1 MLTEVVNVPVHA
13 EHFFSHLRSSRL
25 LPEDEVQV
33 LERRADEEPLV
44 TLQDELVRENR
55 LTEYQLTR
63 IRSGQSGRL
72 VLGKYRV
79 LRELGHGGFGNV
91 FLAYHTV
98 MHRQVALKMLGEQA
112 GADEVSRALF
122 RREVV
127 ATTRLSHP
135 HIAVAFDAD
144 ECDGETYFVME
155 YIEGPT
161 LEAYVVRNGPVSA
174 AFGATILTQTV
185 SALGYANERGFVHRD
200 IKPANLIL
208 SGQLPDPD
216 TDSDVGRHCWV
227 KLLDFGLARVPTAPL
242 TRSIL
247 GTLPCQNGTTFGT
260 PAYMSPEQ
268 IYDPHSVDVRSDL
281 YSLGCTMFFALT
293 GHLPFAAK
301 SMAEMYRKQLNEP
314 PVSVRLLNP
323 GIPPRLADIVQV
335 LMAKEPG
342 DRFQSPGE
350 LLAVLAATP
359 QVVVLPPPEASRP
372 TVAAPPAAVPVPSPP
387 PAVDLDPSSGSSV
400 PPDEVLRLW
409 SEWMMVLDD
418 VARGE
423 ELAVSDA
430 EYQLLYSGLLQ
441 ASSRIERSLSNEA
454 RLPWQRLA
462 TAVEPWVNLRALSQ
476 LDRSMLASVRK
487 SCASI
492 NAELV
497 PTPARRRGSGL
508 WLSLGVAA
516 LAGLVFLVVFLLR

>member
-13 EHFFSHLRSSRL
+13 EKFFSHLRSSRL

-44 TLQDELVRENR
+44 SLQDELIRENR

-79 LRELGHGGFGNV
+79 LRELGHGGFGSV

-98 MHRQVALKMLGEQA
+98 MHRQVALKMLGAQA
-112 GADEVSRALF
+112 GTDEVTRALF

-127 ATTRLSHP
+127 AATQLSHP

-155 YIEGPT
+155 YIDGPT
-161 LEAYVVRNGPVSA
+161 LETHVAKNGPMCA
-174 AFGATILTQTV
+174 AFGATILAQTA
-185 SALGYANERGFVHRD
+185 SALGYADALGFVHRD
-200 IKPANLIL
+200 IKPANLML

-216 TDSDVGRHCWV
+216 IGSDGGQHCCV
-227 KLLDFGLARVPTAPL
+227 KLLDFGLARIPTAPL
-242 TRSIL
+242 TKSIL
-247 GTLPCQNGTTFGT
+247 GTLPCPDGTTFGT

-293 GHLPFAAK
+293 GRLPFAGRTP
-301 SMAEMYRKQLNEP
+301 AEMYRKQLSEP
-314 PVSVRLLNP
+314 PVSVQLLNP
-323 GIPPRLADIVQV
+323 AIPSRLADIVRV

-359 QVVVLPPPEASRP
+359 QAVVLPPPM
-372 TVAAPPAAVPVPSPP
+372 AAPEPLRPAVIAPVPSPP
-387 PAVDLDPSSGSSV
+387 PAGDLDPPVGSLV
-400 PPDEVLRLW
+400 PPDEALRLW
-409 SEWMMVLDD
+409 SEWMTVLDS
-418 VARGE
+418 VVTGE

-430 EYQLLYSGLLQ
+430 EYQLLYAGLLK
-441 ASSRIERSLSNEA
+441 ASSTIERSLSSEA

-476 LDRSMLASVRK
+476 LDRRMLASVRK

-492 NAELV
+492 NAQLV
-497 PTPARRRGSGL
+497 PVPARRHGSGL

-516 LAGLVFLVVFLLR
+516 LIGLAILVVLLLR